1 MAPVQLSSFRA
12 KARLRPILPHRAK
25 SLWKTLSNWV
35 DLAATPGFEVDK
47 AIFELYVSR
56 PVEGMIVESFA
67 RATTQ
72 EGARAAIAQA
82 RNVLWGSPPK
92 FDLKAG
98 VAAEISSYVE
108 KVFTSDQSLLERLI
122 CNFQL
127 TLGSG
132 SPQADLEA
140 LVRSHPVSPSKV
152 NDITNHLCGV
162 VKRHVDLLLEAG
174 KPAVIARNDFHVWYT
189 SYVQKIDRQTVLS
202 SRALAPSEEVSQ
214 EYLPDNFI
222 RQLDIIGLSF
232 EEMLGAASDYFMA
245 SFDRTDWAARGE
257 VDETSFDDLDD
268 VLKRAWKNKQRICGL
283 NHGSRSEQH
292 QGQTLYFDCMQFT
305 APVQSMSTPGH
316 FIPGCFHM
324 LANDLVVGW
333 QVSSHSN
340 YRLLSRF
347 QHLRAPREAKEDLP
361 LRAWCGYT
369 GIDGQA
375 VRVEP
380 HPATLASQR
389 ERAQGCTGS
398 LGTVACRLE
407 VQVQ

>member
-1 MAPVQLSSFRA
+1 MASSRA
-12 KARLRPILPHRAK
+12 KGPSRSKRKTEVPGQALGYSLQFTRLTHLLLQAPEGSFCSLELLDDVAQEDGAGAVKLVQSKSALTANPAADRAK

-202 SRALAPSEEVSQ
+202 SRALAPSEEVSR

-333 QVSSHSN
+333 HPN
-340 YRLLSRF
+340 Y
-347 QHLRAPREAKEDLP
+347 EAQLK
-361 LRAWCGYT
+361 RKK
-369 GIDGQA
+369 
-375 VRVEP
+375 
-380 HPATLASQR
+380 
-389 ERAQGCTGS
+389 
-398 LGTVACRLE
+398 VA
-407 VQVQ
+407 

>member
-1 MAPVQLSSFRA
+1 MASSRA
-12 KARLRPILPHRAK
+12 KGPSRSKRKTEVPGQALGYSLQFTRLTHLLLQAPEGSFCSLELLDDVAQEDGAGAVKLVQSKSALTANPAADRAK

-202 SRALAPSEEVSQ
+202 SRALAPSEEVSR

-283 NHGSRSEQH
+283 NHGSRSEQR

-305 APVQSMSTPGH
+305 APVQAMSTPGH

-333 QVSSHSN
+333 HPN
-340 YRLLSRF
+340 Y
-347 QHLRAPREAKEDLP
+347 EAQLK
-361 LRAWCGYT
+361 RKK
-369 GIDGQA
+369 
-375 VRVEP
+375 
-380 HPATLASQR
+380 
-389 ERAQGCTGS
+389 
-398 LGTVACRLE
+398 VA
-407 VQVQ
+407 

>member
-1 MAPVQLSSFRA
+1 MASSRA
-12 KARLRPILPHRAK
+12 KGPSRSKRKTEVPGQALGYSLQFTRLTHLLLQAPEGSFCSLELLDDVAQEDGAGAVKLVQSKSALTANPAADRAK

-202 SRALAPSEEVSQ
+202 SRALAPSEEVSR

-333 QVSSHSN
+333 HPS
-340 YRLLSRF
+340 Y
-347 QHLRAPREAKEDLP
+347 EAQLK
-361 LRAWCGYT
+361 RKK
-369 GIDGQA
+369 
-375 VRVEP
+375 
-380 HPATLASQR
+380 
-389 ERAQGCTGS
+389 
-398 LGTVACRLE
+398 VA
-407 VQVQ
+407 

>member
-1 MAPVQLSSFRA
+1 MASSRA
-12 KARLRPILPHRAK
+12 KGPSRSKRKTEVPGQALGYSLQFTRLTHLLLQAPEGSFCSLELLDDVAQEDGAGAVKLVQSKSALTANPAADRAK

-202 SRALAPSEEVSQ
+202 SRALAPSEEVSR

-305 APVQSMSTPGH
+305 APVQAMSTPGH

-333 QVSSHSN
+333 HPN
-340 YRLLSRF
+340 Y
-347 QHLRAPREAKEDLP
+347 EAQLK
-361 LRAWCGYT
+361 RKK
-369 GIDGQA
+369 
-375 VRVEP
+375 
-380 HPATLASQR
+380 
-389 ERAQGCTGS
+389 
-398 LGTVACRLE
+398 VA
-407 VQVQ
+407 

>member
-1 MAPVQLSSFRA
+1 MASSRA
-12 KARLRPILPHRAK
+12 KGPSRSKRKTEVPGQALGYSLQFTRLTHLLLQAPEGSFCSLELLDDVAQEDGAGAVKLVQSKSALTANPAADRAK

-67 RATTQ
+67 RATTP

-202 SRALAPSEEVSQ
+202 SRALAPSEEVSL

-333 QVSSHSN
+333 HPN
-340 YRLLSRF
+340 Y
-347 QHLRAPREAKEDLP
+347 EAQLK
-361 LRAWCGYT
+361 RKK
-369 GIDGQA
+369 
-375 VRVEP
+375 
-380 HPATLASQR
+380 
-389 ERAQGCTGS
+389 
-398 LGTVACRLE
+398 VA
-407 VQVQ
+407 